1 MVLVAWIRELE
12 YLRGFAALAVIAV
25 HVSMNFT
32 QIPAV
37 NLPGLLNVFIYIT
50 AHFAVPV
57 FIFISGWVLA
67 LRYSG
72 AYSIPAYYRRRARTI
87 LPPYLFFTGLYLLIP
102 VEGAIRVAS
111 LPDPGAVVG
120 ALLMGTAAYHLWF
133 FVVIIQ
139 LYLLYPLIVRGYDV
153 FDRIGAAPFLLLALL
168 FCQVL
173 WNMGAHALGAF
184 AGADW
189 YAILARAFP
198 SHLFYFVLGIHVS
211 RHTGWF
217 RSAVRSLSPA
227 WVIVAAALGALLVGG
242 VWVVPMLLHGSFSG
256 ATLAVFCVYRI
267 IEPLYYIPVIVLL
280 FMAATWLEK
289 TGGIL
294 ADSFRSFGE
303 HSFGIYLIHP
313 AVIAVLAATW
323 ASWTGLSWTDWMTYP
338 VLFVATTA
346 VGYGVVRGVSV
357 IPATGWLVGE
367 SRSRRGR
374 PDDLQHPPRE

>member
-153 FDRIGAAPFLLLALL
+153 FDRIGA
-168 FCQVL
+168 
-173 WNMGAHALGAF
+173 
-184 AGADW
+184 
-189 YAILARAFP
+189 
-198 SHLFYFVLGIHVS
+198 
-211 RHTGWF
+211 
-217 RSAVRSLSPA
+217 AVRSLSPA